1 MRKNHDTMSL
11 ILNLE
16 SSTEICSVALSDK
29 GKVIDYTES
38 QDGQN
43 HARLMGVYIEN
54 IIKKNNLDFR
64 KLSAVAVSK
73 GPGSYTGLRIGVSMA
88 KGLCYAHG
96 IPLIAVSPLQ
106 AMSSFVNDSRD
117 NWNLPA
123 EEDLLFCPMIDAR
136 RMEVYT
142 AFYNGKNEE
151 IEEVSAKII
160 DKDSFK
166 DILDRQPVVFL
177 GNGSSKAEKVIE
189 HENAFFV
196 PGITTSAQFMC
207 FLSYNALVNKQFVN
221 LAYFEPF
228 YLKDFIA
235 GVPRKIF

>member
-1 MRKNHDTMSL
+1 MSL

-16 SSTEICSVALSDK
+16 SSTEICSVALSSE
-29 GKVIDYTES
+29 GTVVDYAES
-38 QDGQN
+38 QEGQN
-43 HARLMGVYIEN
+43 HARLMGTYIEN
-54 IIKKNNLDFR
+54 LIKRNKLNVK

-106 AMSSFVNDSRD
+106 AMSSYVSGHRD
-117 NWNLPA
+117 RWKLPA
-123 EEDLLFCPMIDAR
+123 TKDLLFCPMIDAR

-142 AFYNGKNEE
+142 AFYNSEV
-151 IEEVSAKII
+151 EEVEEVAAKII
-160 DKDSFK
+160 DKDSFRN
-166 DILDRQPVVFL
+166 ILNRQPVAFM

-189 HENAFFV
+189 HKNAFFV
-196 PGITTSAQFMC
+196 PGIKTSAQFMC
-207 FLSYNALVNKQFVN
+207 RLSYKALVSKQFVN

-235 GVPRKIF
+235 GVPKKIF